1 MPVQFEIHENVG
13 DMPSEILD
21 ELIDTPRLCMLLNP
35 NLTQRQIQSL
45 VDVFYIVDIE
55 HEGEQRLAIVC
66 GFYLRP
72 QAETVEP
79 QVRDMW
85 AELAE
90 EEEK

>member
-45 VDVFYIVDIE
+45 VDTFYVVDIK
-55 HEGEQRLAIVC
+55 HEGAPHLAAVWN
-66 GFYLRP
+66 FYP
-72 QAETVEP
+72 ES
-79 QVRDMW
+79 RDI
-85 AELAE
+85 
-90 EEEK
+90 